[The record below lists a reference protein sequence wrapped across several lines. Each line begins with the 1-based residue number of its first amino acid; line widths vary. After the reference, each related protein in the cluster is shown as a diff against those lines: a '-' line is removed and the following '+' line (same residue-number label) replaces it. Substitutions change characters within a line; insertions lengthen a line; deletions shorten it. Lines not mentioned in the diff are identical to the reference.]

1 MSILEIN
8 IKKEVKSLVTFIKD
22 IEDKNLPLLVFK
34 ETIKENN
41 QDLDNKMNIFKKE
54 IFNQKNQE
62 RIKFYLESLEK
73 EIKSKGLK
81 ETIKE
86 NKLENYI
93 EILEDGNE
101 YSNINVKINNIKF
114 NVNNRG
120 NFKVDKDYILKNVQQ
135 SLEDFF
141 ENKNNSEI
149 TKEEKQFIYT
159 LLRSKNIDT
168 PKSEALSHKKDFF
181 ELLSKK
187 SDRLYELFKLFME
200 EVCDTSLKLQETLE
214 NIEKP
219 SKELLDFKKEYGN
232 PHGGVVF
239 NKKTTTSIFNNK
251 GEIIDRGEHLNKHK
265 EQKDKIIELIQSKDS
280 IVSQV
285 EIHAKNS
292 GGNLAI
298 DLDKVINVLS
308 QLNKMNINVNQKINF
323 KVVPL
328 GQHKANGIF
337 FQGFDI
343 VAVDGK
349 KPSSI
354 LHEIIHL
361 IDMNTIIKN
370 KDLINEREEII
381 RFGRNKMNYEKIVD
395 LYKSNPKKLSKKLN
409 YYDNEYE
416 IIARMGEAAG
426 LLMLEMDND
435 FIPTKEGD
443 IPLIKSKEEYL
454 KNKGI
459 YGNFDTWTKEEK
471 MRVIEFYKSY
481 FTSSKDIELT
491 EAISQK
497 TKIGKTKK
505 SKAKLDLEDGNIE
518 VTETTIEYLKMINKS
533 LPNLISSLIENKKN
547 YKKVEINGEYMD
559 LTYGKYINELVNQIL
574 NGEKRTLTELEFKE
588 LVSLGEVNANSTIA
602 KVLSYT
608 TPEEIKSM
616 LKENSEKKIVDE
628 IFLIQFII
636 DHFDKVNDNLYL
648 KVKKEPRRTG
658 SIVSHTQSQ
667 SLSEILIN
675 VKTRSKIL
683 YTIFEYV
690 AENIPNKY
698 EELIEYLKENKTI
711 IFDKGLYQSWTGGR
725 QDWKRV
731 SSYEVEGEI
740 NYFEKIKDFFKED
753 VLPIEVE
760 IKEEIVVEQ
769 EVEKGNYVQQT
780 FDFENIEEKVTKKE
794 EQNKYQFIIPSNIEE
809 LREFYKNEFI
819 NGEYLNT
826 EIEQRIISLIDN
838 ENTKEE
844 LEKELESILIKINK
858 DLNIE
863 EIEQEINQGNTIVF
877 DIESSYFTIEETNDL
892 VNNGYDEQFNKA
904 FNNKNIN
911 ELKDF
916 LKKDFKKKLEIKT
929 RNIY

>member
-1 MSILEIN
+1 M
-8 IKKEVKSLVTFIKD
+8 
-22 IEDKNLPLLVFK
+22 
-34 ETIKENN
+34 
-41 QDLDNKMNIFKKE
+41 
-54 IFNQKNQE
+54 
-62 RIKFYLESLEK
+62 
-73 EIKSKGLK
+73 
-81 ETIKE
+81 
-86 NKLENYI
+86 
-93 EILEDGNE
+93 
-101 YSNINVKINNIKF
+101 
-114 NVNNRG
+114 
-120 NFKVDKDYILKNVQQ
+120 
-135 SLEDFF
+135 
-141 ENKNNSEI
+141 
-149 TKEEKQFIYT
+149 
-159 LLRSKNIDT
+159 LRSKNIDT

>member
-1 MSILEIN
+1 MSTLEIN